1 MFRSRTGSATPSLIV
16 RTFTLALAGLLLSP
30 AQFTA
35 QFRSGVQVVEVDVRV
50 FDEAGRFVTDLTR
63 EDFELLESGVSQQ
76 LQTLYLVG
84 TDHPPRQG
92 GLPDGSVAASTG
104 ASAATARQT
113 WVFVFDVNHLTAGA
127 GFDRARA
134 AVEDFIRDR
143 FKDGDMAGVVAGAR
157 MVNNRLTSVREEL
170 AEAVKSVKPLTDSRS
185 RHIELTREW
194 PRLQDEA
201 EALRIA
207 SNDREAV
214 NRAVTR
220 ACSEDPD
227 ACSRVSPDLEIL
239 EKARRVQRD
248 VQRATSETLTALNG
262 LASGLAKMP
271 GPKTIVFLSDG
282 FLAQELETTLR
293 TVVGQTAR
301 AGARIYAID
310 VRGLNRGRGA
320 DVIDRAQA
328 NDPAGA
334 SVQFDMQE
342 DGPNSLAVDTGG
354 MMIRNENNIG
364 RALDAIAD
372 DANRYYVLGYQPVN
386 ANFDGKFRSIEVRVP
401 RPGVRVR
408 ARRGYLALEPSRMLM
423 PEQTARTE
431 VPAYEDNS
439 RTDVRTNEEKAAT
452 PTEAG
457 PNTVAVGPNTVQVGP
472 NFSSGSPVT
481 PPSATTSAGVR
492 LRPDADKRV
501 EELSRGEMATADA
514 HARRGWEAYQRG
526 DVEAAIGPLTESAAQ
541 PGVRPW
547 VLYTLGLS
555 QMALGR
561 TQDAAKSWEHVR
573 NAAPDFAPVYIDLAE
588 TYIQLSEVSKA
599 LAVLREAE
607 KRWPGDPEP
616 HNAVGVIH
624 VRRGALDEAIE
635 SFAKAAEAAPGEPL
649 AYFNLGRAYELRFAR
664 GQRYVSSQR
673 RWTASEDDR
682 KKATENYQRYVR
694 LGGPY
699 VRLANEALSR
709 LEWQKKP

>member
-1 MFRSRTGSATPSLIV
+1 VFQYRDCRRAALILVIAAAPGRVAAQDPPVFRA
-16 RTFTLALAGLLLSP
+16 
-30 AQFTA
+30 
-35 QFRSGVQVVEVDVRV
+35 GVQVVEVDVRV
-50 FDEAGRFVTDLTR
+50 FDGQGRFISDLR
-63 EDFELLESGVSQQ
+63 RDDFELLENGSRQQ
-76 LQTLYLVG
+76 LRTLYLVEG
-84 TDHPPRQG
+84 EQRGRSSAVADQE
-92 GLPDGSVAASTG
+92 LPAS
-104 ASAATARQT
+104 ARAATAGARHT
-113 WVFVFDVNHLTAGA
+113 WVFVFDLNHLTPGA

-134 AVEDFIRDR
+134 AVEEFIRDR
-143 FKDGDMAGVVAGAR
+143 LKDGDVAGVVAGTR
-157 MVNNRLTSVREEL
+157 MGNNRLTSVREEL
-170 AEAVKSVKPLTDSRS
+170 AEAVKSVKPLTDNRS

-207 SNDREAV
+207 SNEREAL

-227 ACSRVSPDLEIL
+227 ACNRVPPDVQIL

-262 LASGLAKMP
+262 VASGLAKMA
-271 GPKTIVFLSDG
+271 GPKTIVFLSNG
-282 FLAQELETTLR
+282 FVAQELETTLR

-301 AGARIYAID
+301 AGARIYAVD
-310 VRGLNRGRGA
+310 VRGLSRGSGA
-320 DVIDRAQA
+320 DLIDRAQA
-328 NDPAGA
+328 DDPAGA
-334 SVQFDMQE
+334 PAQFDMQE
-342 DGPNSLAVDTGG
+342 DGPNALAVDTGG
-354 MMIRNENNIG
+354 LMIRNENNIG
-364 RALDAIAD
+364 RALDTIAE
-372 DANRYYVLGYQPVN
+372 DANRYYVLGYQPVD
-386 ANFDGKFRSIEVRVP
+386 ANFDGKFRSIEVRVA
-401 RPGVRVR
+401 RPGARVR

-423 PEQTARTE
+423 PQPVQRSTE
-431 VPAYEDNS
+431 SAAEAS
-439 RTDVRTNEEKAAT
+439 GDVT
-452 PTEAG
+452 PNGVLPPEGFLPPEGESYG
-457 PNTVAVGPNTVQVGP
+457 PTGGSV
-472 NFSSGSPVT
+472 SSGGVVST
-481 PPSATTSAGVR
+481 PATAAPGGVR
-492 LRPDADKRV
+492 LRPDANKRV
-501 EELSRGEMATADA
+501 EELSGGDTVSADA

-561 TQDAAKSWEHVR
+561 TQDAATSWEQVR
-573 NAAPDFAPVYIDLAE
+573 SAAPDFAPVYIDLAE
-588 TYIQLSEVSKA
+588 TYIQLSDVTRA
-599 LAVLREAE
+599 LAVLRDAE
-607 KRWPGDPEP
+607 KRWPRDPDP

-635 SFAKAAEAAPGEPL
+635 AFSKAAAAAPGEPL

-682 KKATENYQRYVR
+682 KKAAESYQQYVR

-699 VRLANEALSR
+699 VRLATEALSR
-709 LEWQKKP
+709 LAWQKP